1 MSTPITTLAH
11 LRAAPVHEGLRFSA
25 ADLEKMPLM
34 GVGYHLQFRQ
44 VWLDIHEGALA
55 QHPISQNEFLVLL
68 ATEASQQPSDASQA
82 VSMLMQQLVVV
93 RVEDWEVTHP
103 PLPNGHTHVLRC
115 AILGSFNQAPNPE
128 APWGFTSQI
137 SLHKVA
143 SEFRVYAPSPKVLQ
157 GLVNGTLP
165 PQGLMDFGR
174 LRYNEQSDWGK
185 QAIYTRINMKDMVTK
200 RTAMLGKTRLGK
212 SNVVKLIAQGML
224 DYTATTQ
231 NVGQLLFDVSGEYS
245 NTNPPEGEIT
255 LASHNRGR
263 CIAYFLTERQGNAD
277 GRLLRFNFFQTPAQ
291 TLDVM
296 RELLPPVV
304 AESESVRGVLTCRMA
319 ELAPVPHE
327 SEVTRLKHLRKV
339 MLLWAVLDAAGFA
352 YHPEHLKSWLD
363 SLGFATPYNPG
374 FSMGLRQAAY
384 QAIHNH
390 PAPAVP
396 NTMANLMFE
405 MNTLARFRLTY
416 ANDPH
421 LTVQGRPVFD
431 NEENILMRFL
441 CAEGGQ
447 GPYQLRSCLPYH
459 SPIAEDFTQ
468 HILSSLDEGRTVI
481 VDLSNAPDRVVRYF
495 AQKMC
500 MAIFAEQ
507 EHKFNLNSLAG
518 RYIQIYFEEAHDI
531 FPIQGSLMTNVYSRF
546 AKEGAKFHIGIAYA
560 TQSPTTI
567 NPDLLAQTEN
577 FFIGHM
583 SSQKEVD
590 CICEL
595 QVAFQGCEN
604 AIRFNRTPGLMQVLT
619 QSHRYVVPM
628 QANLY
633 DGRQL
638 LVE

>member
-1 MSTPITTLAH
+1 
-11 LRAAPVHEGLRFSA
+11 
-25 ADLEKMPLM
+25 MPLM
-34 GVGYHLQFRQ
+34 GKGHRLQYRA
-44 VWLDIHEGALA
+44 VWLDIYEDGLA
-55 QHPISQNEFLVLL
+55 QHPVSQNEFLVLL
-68 ATEASQQPSDASQA
+68 ATEADRPAADTPQA
-82 VSMLMQQLVVV
+82 ASMLLHQLVVV
-93 RVEDWEVTHP
+93 RVEDWEVIRP
-103 PLPNGHTHVLRC
+103 ALPNGHTHVLRC

-137 SLHKVA
+137 SLHKPA
-143 SEFRVYAPSPKVLQ
+143 SAFRVYAPSPKVLQ

-185 QAIYTRINMKDMVTK
+185 QAIYTRINIKDMVTK

-319 ELAPVPHE
+319 DLAPVPHE

-396 NTMANLMFE
+396 NTMANLIVE

-421 LTVQGRPVFD
+421 LTAQGRPVFD

-518 RYIQIYFEEAHDI
+518 RYIQIFFEEAHDI

>member
-1 MSTPITTLAH
+1 MVTDFTTWAH
-11 LRAAPVHEGLRFSA
+11 PQAARAQQGLRFSA

-34 GVGYHLQFRQ
+34 GVGFHLQFRQ
-44 VWLDIHEGALA
+44 VWLDIHEEALA

-68 ATEASQQPSDASQA
+68 ATEASQPPSDASQT
-82 VSMLMQQLVVV
+82 VNMLMQQLVVV
-93 RVEDWEVTHP
+93 RVEDWEVAQP

-115 AILGSFNQAPNPE
+115 AILGSFNQSPNPD

-137 SLHKVA
+137 SLNKPA
-143 SEFRVYAPSPKVLQ
+143 TAFRLYAPSHKVLEA
-157 GLVNGTLP
+157 LVNGTLID
-165 PQGLMDFGR
+165 QGLLDFGR
-174 LRYNEQSDWGK
+174 LRYNEQSDWFK
-185 QAIYTRINMKDMVTK
+185 DSIPTRIAMQDMVAK

-212 SNVVKLIAQGML
+212 SNVIKLIAQGML
-224 DYTATTQ
+224 DHTRDTN

-245 NTNPPEGEIT
+245 NTNPPQGEIT
-255 LASHNRGR
+255 LASHNPGR
-263 CIAYFLTERQGNAD
+263 CIAYFLTPHQSNTNGK
-277 GRLLRFNFFQTPAQ
+277 LLRFNFFQTPAQ
-291 TLDVM
+291 ILDVM

-304 AESESVRGVLTCRMA
+304 AESESVRGVLTCRMSD
-319 ELAPVPHE
+319 LAPVPHE
-327 SEVTRLKHLRKV
+327 SEATRLKHLRKV

-352 YHPEHLKSWLD
+352 YSPEHLRSWLD

-396 NTMANLMFE
+396 NSMASLMFE
-405 MNTLARFRLTY
+405 MNTLARFRLIY

-421 LTVQGRPVFD
+421 LTVQGRAVFD

-441 CAEGGQ
+441 CADGGQ
-447 GPYQLRSCLPYH
+447 GPYQFRSCLPYH

-468 HILSSLDEGRTVI
+468 HILSALDEGRTAI
-481 VDLSNAPDRVVRYF
+481 IDLSNAPDRVVRYF

-500 MAIFAEQ
+500 LAIFAAQ
-507 EHKFNLNSLAG
+507 EHKFNKNSLAG

-628 QANLY
+628 QVNLY
-633 DGRQL
+633 DGRPL

>member
-1 MSTPITTLAH
+1 
-11 LRAAPVHEGLRFSA
+11 
-25 ADLEKMPLM
+25 
-34 GVGYHLQFRQ
+34 
-44 VWLDIHEGALA
+44 
-55 QHPISQNEFLVLL
+55 
-68 ATEASQQPSDASQA
+68 
-82 VSMLMQQLVVV
+82 
-93 RVEDWEVTHP
+93 
-103 PLPNGHTHVLRC
+103 
-115 AILGSFNQAPNPE
+115 
-128 APWGFTSQI
+128 
-137 SLHKVA
+137 
-143 SEFRVYAPSPKVLQ
+143 VYAPSPKVLQ

-185 QAIYTRINMKDMVTK
+185 QAIYTRINIKDMVTK

-319 ELAPVPHE
+319 DLAPVPHE

-396 NTMANLMFE
+396 NTMANLIVE

-421 LTVQGRPVFD
+421 LTAQGRPVFD

-518 RYIQIYFEEAHDI
+518 RYIQIFFEEAHDI

>member
-1 MSTPITTLAH
+1 MTAISPTMAH
-11 LRAAPVHEGLRFSA
+11 LHVAQVHEGLRFSA
-25 ADLEKMPLM
+25 DDLEKMPLL
-34 GVGYHLQFRQ
+34 GEGHRLQYRE
-44 VWLDIHEGALA
+44 VWLDIYEDALA
-55 QHPISQNEFLVLL
+55 QHPISQNEFLVML
-68 ATEASQQPSDASQA
+68 ATEASQQPSDTPPA
-82 VSMLMQQLVVV
+82 VNMRLQQLVVL
-93 RVEDWEVTHP
+93 RVEDWEISRP
-103 PLPNGHTHVLRC
+103 PLPNGRTHVLRC
-115 AILGSFNQAPNPE
+115 AILGSFNQAPTPD

-137 SLHKVA
+137 SLHKTA
-143 SEFRVYAPSPKVLQ
+143 SAFRVYAPSPKVLQ

-165 PQGLMDFGR
+165 PHGLMDFGR
-174 LRYNEQSDWGK
+174 LRYNEQSNWVKD
-185 QAIYTRINMKDMVTK
+185 AIATRIAMQDMVTK

-212 SNVVKLIAQGML
+212 SNVVKLIAQGIL
-224 DYTATTQ
+224 DYTRHTH

-245 NTNPPEGEIT
+245 NANPPEGEIT
-255 LASHNRGR
+255 LASHNPGR
-263 CIAYFLTERQGNAD
+263 CIAYFLTTRQGHTN
-277 GRLLRFNFFQTPAQ
+277 GKLLRFNFFQTPAL

-304 AESESVRGVLTCRMA
+304 AESESVRGVLTCRMSD
-319 ELAPVPHE
+319 LAAAPQE
-327 SEVTRLKHLRKV
+327 SEATRLKHLRKV

-352 YHPEHLKSWLD
+352 YDPDHLKSWLD

-390 PAPAVP
+390 PAPGVP
-396 NTMANLMFE
+396 NTMASLMFE
-405 MNTLARFRLTY
+405 MNTMARFRQIY
-416 ANDPH
+416 SNDPN
-421 LTVQGRPVFD
+421 LTVQGRAVFD
-431 NEENILMRFL
+431 NEESILMRFL
-441 CAEGGQ
+441 CADGGQ
-447 GPYQLRSCLPYH
+447 GPDQLRSCLPYH
-459 SPIAEDFTQ
+459 SPIAEDFMQ
-468 HILSSLDEGRTVI
+468 QILSALDEGRTAI
-481 VDLSNAPDRVVRYF
+481 IDLSNAPDRVVRYF

-500 MAIFAEQ
+500 LAIFATQ
-507 EHKFNLNSLAG
+507 EHKFNKNRLAG

-577 FFIGHM
+577 FFVGHL

-633 DGRQL
+633 EGRQL
-638 LVE
+638 ITP

>member
-1 MSTPITTLAH
+1 MATTSFAQ
-11 LRAAPVHEGLRFSA
+11 LRAAPVQDGLRFSA

-34 GVGYHLQFRQ
+34 GVGCQLQFRQ
-44 VWLDIHEGALA
+44 VWVDIHEGALA

-68 ATEASQQPSDASQA
+68 ATEASQQPSDTSQA
-82 VSMLMQQLVVV
+82 VNMLLHQLVVV
-93 RVEDWEVTHP
+93 RVEDWEVIRP
-103 PLPNGHTHVLRC
+103 ALPNGHTHVLRC

-137 SLHKVA
+137 SLHKPA
-143 SEFRVYAPSPKVLQ
+143 SAFRVYAPSPKVLQ

-185 QAIYTRINMKDMVTK
+185 QAIYTRINIKDMVTK

-319 ELAPVPHE
+319 DLAPVPHE

-396 NTMANLMFE
+396 NTMANLIVE

-421 LTVQGRPVFD
+421 LTAQGRPVFD

-518 RYIQIYFEEAHDI
+518 RYIQIFFEEAHDI

>member
-34 GVGYHLQFRQ
+34 GMGYHLQFRQ
-44 VWLDIHEGALA
+44 VWLDIHEEALA

-93 RVEDWEVTHP
+93 RVEDWEVAHP
-103 PLPNGHTHVLRC
+103 PLPKGHTHVLRC

-143 SEFRVYAPSPKVLQ
+143 GAFRVYAPSPKVLQ
-157 GLVNGTLP
+157 GLVNGTLA

-174 LRYNEQSDWGK
+174 LRYNEQADDGVHT
-185 QAIYTRINMKDMVTK
+185 ILTRINMQDMLTK
-200 RTAMLGKTRLGK
+200 RTAMLGKTRFGK

-224 DYTATTQ
+224 DFTHETQ

-245 NTNPPEGEIT
+245 STNPPEGEVT
-255 LASHNRGR
+255 LASHNRER
-263 CIAYFLTERQGNAD
+263 CTAYFLTEHQGNAD
-277 GRLLRFNFFQTPAQ
+277 GRLLRFNFFLATGQA
-291 TLDVM
+291 LEVIK
-296 RELLPPVV
+296 ELLPPSAVE
-304 AESESVRGVLTCRMA
+304 ADAVRSFLTCR
-319 ELAPVPHE
+319 LADLSRKNLAQEPLNP
-327 SEVTRLKHLRKV
+327 RHLRKI
-339 MLLWAVLDAAGFA
+339 MLYWAVLDAAGFSHDPVRIKA
-352 YHPEHLKSWLD
+352 CLQD
-363 SLGFATPYNPG
+363 FGFASPLNPG
-374 FSMGLRQAAY
+374 FSPGLRQAAY
-384 QAIHNH
+384 QAIHNV

-396 NTMANLMFE
+396 QTMVAVLMEMNTMA
-405 MNTLARFRLTY
+405 RFRTTY
-416 ANDPH
+416 ANDPN
-421 LTVQGRPVFD
+421 LMISGRPVFD
-431 NEENILMRFL
+431 SEEDIIMQFL
-441 CAEGGQ
+441 CNSSGQ
-447 GPYQLRSCLPYH
+447 GPYQLRACLPYH
-459 SPIAEDFTQ
+459 SPEAEDFVQ
-468 HILSSLDEGRTVI
+468 NILQSLDEGRTVI
-481 VDLSNAPDRVVRYF
+481 IDLSSAPERVVRYF
-495 AQKMC
+495 AQRLC
-500 MAIFAEQ
+500 LAIFAAQ
-507 EHKFNLNSLAG
+507 EHKLNQNALKG
-518 RYIQIYFEEAHDI
+518 RYVQIYFEEAHTI
-531 FPIQGSLMTNVYSRF
+531 FPIEESITTQVYNRF
-546 AKEGAKFHIGIAYA
+546 AKEGAKFHIGITYA

-577 FFIGHM
+577 FFIGHL

-590 CICEL
+590 TLCNL

-604 AIRFNRTPGLMQVLT
+604 AIRFNRMPGLMQVLT
-619 QSHRYVVPM
+619 HSHRYVVPM

>member
-1 MSTPITTLAH
+1 MATPTASFAQ
-11 LRAAPVHEGLRFSA
+11 LRAAPVQDGLRFSA

-34 GVGYHLQFRQ
+34 GVGCQLQFRQ
-44 VWLDIHEGALA
+44 VWVDIHEGALA

-68 ATEASQQPSDASQA
+68 ATEASQQPSDTSQA
-82 VSMLMQQLVVV
+82 VNMLLHQLVVV
-93 RVEDWEVTHP
+93 RVEDWEVIRP
-103 PLPNGHTHVLRC
+103 ALPNGHTHVLRC
-115 AILGSFNQAPNPE
+115 AILGSFNQAPNPD

-137 SLHKVA
+137 SLHKIA
-143 SEFRVYAPSPKVLQ
+143 SAFRVYAPSPKVLQ

-185 QAIYTRINMKDMVTK
+185 HAIYTRINMKDMVTK

-224 DYTATTQ
+224 DYTETTQ

-277 GRLLRFNFFQTPAQ
+277 GRLLRFNFYQAPDQA
-291 TLDVM
+291 LGVI
-296 RELLPPVV
+296 RELLPSVV
-304 AESESVRGVLTCRMA
+304 AEAEEVRHFLTCR
-319 ELAPVPHE
+319 LADLHRQPNDSDISQH
-327 SEVTRLKHLRKV
+327 KHLRKV
-339 MLLWAVLDAAGFA
+339 MLYWAVLDAAGFA
-352 YHPEHLKSWLD
+352 YDPDRIKQWLQD
-363 SLGFATPYNPG
+363 LGFASPFNPG
-374 FSMGLRQAAY
+374 FAPSLRQAAY
-384 QAIHNH
+384 QAIHNG

-396 NTMANLMFE
+396 SNMATLLFE
-405 MNTLARFRLTY
+405 MNTVAKFRTIY
-416 ANDPH
+416 TNDPN
-421 LTVQGRPVFD
+421 LMLNGRAVFD
-431 NEENILMRFL
+431 SEEDIIMQFL
-441 CAEGGQ
+441 CSGSGQ
-447 GPYQLRSCLPYH
+447 GPYQLRTCLPYH
-459 SPIAEDFTQ
+459 SPYAEDFMVQ
-468 HILSSLDEGRTVI
+468 ILTALDMGSTVI
-481 VDLSNAPDRVVRYF
+481 VDLSNAPDKVVRYF
-495 AQKMC
+495 AQKLC
-500 MAIFAEQ
+500 LGIFAEQ
-507 EHKFNLNSLAG
+507 EHKFKMNTLSG
-518 RYIQIYFEEAHDI
+518 RYVQIYFEEAHTI
-531 FPIQGSLMTNVYSRF
+531 FPLQDTAMTHVYARF

-577 FFIGHM
+577 FFIGHL

-590 CICEL
+590 ALCHL

-628 QANLY
+628 QAQLF
-633 DGRQL
+633 DGRKL
-638 LVE
+638 MVS

>member
-1 MSTPITTLAH
+1 M
-11 LRAAPVHEGLRFSA
+11 
-25 ADLEKMPLM
+25 
-34 GVGYHLQFRQ
+34 
-44 VWLDIHEGALA
+44 
-55 QHPISQNEFLVLL
+55 
-68 ATEASQQPSDASQA
+68 
-82 VSMLMQQLVVV
+82 
-93 RVEDWEVTHP
+93 
-103 PLPNGHTHVLRC
+103 
-115 AILGSFNQAPNPE
+115 
-128 APWGFTSQI
+128 
-137 SLHKVA
+137 
-143 SEFRVYAPSPKVLQ
+143 
-157 GLVNGTLP
+157 
-165 PQGLMDFGR
+165 
-174 LRYNEQSDWGK
+174 
-185 QAIYTRINMKDMVTK
+185 
-200 RTAMLGKTRLGK
+200 
-212 SNVVKLIAQGML
+212 
-224 DYTATTQ
+224 
-231 NVGQLLFDVSGEYS
+231 GQLLFDVSGEYS

-255 LASHNRGR
+255 LASHNPER
-263 CIAYFLTERQGNAD
+263 CIAYFLTERQGNAN
-277 GRLLRFNFFQTPAQ
+277 GHLLRFNFFQTPAQ

-296 RELLPPVV
+296 RELLPPTV
-304 AESESVRGVLTCRMA
+304 AESDAVRGVLTCRMA
-319 ELAPVPHE
+319 DLEPVPHE
-327 SEVTRLKHLRKV
+327 SEATRLKHLRKV

-352 YHPEHLKSWLD
+352 YDPEHLKAWL
-363 SLGFATPYNPG
+363 SGLGFTAPYNPG
-374 FSMGLRQAAY
+374 FAMGLRQAAY

-396 NTMANLMFE
+396 NSMASLLTE

-459 SPIAEDFTQ
+459 SPMAEDFMQ
-468 HILSSLDEGRTVI
+468 HILAALDAGRTVI
-481 VDLSNAPDRVVRYF
+481 IDLSNAPDRVVRYF

-500 MAIFAEQ
+500 LAIFAEQ
-507 EHKFNLNSLAG
+507 EHKFNRNSLAG

-577 FFIGHM
+577 FFIGHL

-633 DGRQL
+633 DGRTL
-638 LVE
+638 LIE

>member
-1 MSTPITTLAH
+1 MATTSFAQ
-11 LRAAPVHEGLRFSA
+11 LRAAPVQDGLRFSA

-34 GVGYHLQFRQ
+34 GVGCQLQFRQ
-44 VWLDIHEGALA
+44 VWVDIHEGALA

-68 ATEASQQPSDASQA
+68 ATEASQQPSDTSQA
-82 VSMLMQQLVVV
+82 VNMLLHQLVVV
-93 RVEDWEVTHP
+93 RVEDWEVIRP
-103 PLPNGHTHVLRC
+103 ALPNGHTHVLRC

-137 SLHKVA
+137 SLHKPA
-143 SEFRVYAPSPKVLQ
+143 SAFRVYAPSPKVLQ

-185 QAIYTRINMKDMVTK
+185 QAIYTRINIKDMVTK

-319 ELAPVPHE
+319 DLAPVPHE

-396 NTMANLMFE
+396 NTMANLIVE

-421 LTVQGRPVFD
+421 LTAQGRPVFD

>member
-1 MSTPITTLAH
+1 MSSTVTPLVH
-11 LRAAPVHEGLRFSA
+11 LRATPVHDGLRFSA
-25 ADLEKMPLM
+25 DDLE
-34 GVGYHLQFRQ
+34 HLPHLGTCAKLAFRH
-44 VWLDIHEGALA
+44 VWCRVNDAALA
-55 QHPISQNEFLVLL
+55 THPLSQNEFLVML
-68 ATEASQQPSDASQA
+68 ATEASNQPADTSQT
-82 VSMLMQQLVVV
+82 VTMMLNQLVVL
-93 RVEDWEVTHP
+93 RVEDWETTH
-103 PLPNGHTHVLRC
+103 NNDNWLRC
-115 AILGSFNQAPNPE
+115 AVLGSFNRAPNPDM
-128 APWGFTSQI
+128 PWGFTSQI
-137 SLHKVA
+137 SLNKPA
-143 SEFRVYAPSPKVLQ
+143 TAFRLYAPSPKVLQ
-157 GLVNGTLP
+157 GLVNGTLIH
-165 PQGLMDFGR
+165 QGLLDFGR
-174 LRYNEQSDWGK
+174 LRYNEQSDWFK
-185 QAIYTRINMKDMVTK
+185 HAIATRIAMQDLVTK

-224 DYTATTQ
+224 DYTRDTH

-255 LASHNRGR
+255 LASHNPGR
-263 CIAYFLTERQGNAD
+263 CIAYFLTERQGNAN
-277 GRLLRFNFFQTPAQ
+277 GHLLRFNFFQTPAQ

-296 RELLPPVV
+296 RELLPPTV
-304 AESESVRGVLTCRMA
+304 ADSDAVRGVLTCRMA
-319 ELAPVPHE
+319 DLEPVPHE
-327 SEVTRLKHLRKV
+327 SEATRLKHLRKV

-352 YHPEHLKSWLD
+352 YDPEHLKAWLGG
-363 SLGFATPYNPG
+363 LGFTAPYNPG
-374 FSMGLRQAAY
+374 FAMGLRQAAY

-396 NTMANLMFE
+396 NSMASLLTE

-459 SPIAEDFTQ
+459 SPMAEDFMQ
-468 HILSSLDEGRTVI
+468 HILAALDEGRTVI
-481 VDLSNAPDRVVRYF
+481 IDLSNAPDRVVRYF

-500 MAIFAEQ
+500 LAIFAEQ
-507 EHKFNLNSLAG
+507 EHKFNRNSLAG

-577 FFIGHM
+577 FFIGHL

-633 DGRQL
+633 DGRTL
-638 LVE
+638 LIE

>member
-1 MSTPITTLAH
+1 
-11 LRAAPVHEGLRFSA
+11 
-25 ADLEKMPLM
+25 
-34 GVGYHLQFRQ
+34 
-44 VWLDIHEGALA
+44 
-55 QHPISQNEFLVLL
+55 
-68 ATEASQQPSDASQA
+68 
-82 VSMLMQQLVVV
+82 
-93 RVEDWEVTHP
+93 
-103 PLPNGHTHVLRC
+103 
-115 AILGSFNQAPNPE
+115 
-128 APWGFTSQI
+128 
-137 SLHKVA
+137 
-143 SEFRVYAPSPKVLQ
+143 
-157 GLVNGTLP
+157 
-165 PQGLMDFGR
+165 
-174 LRYNEQSDWGK
+174 
-185 QAIYTRINMKDMVTK
+185 
-200 RTAMLGKTRLGK
+200 
-212 SNVVKLIAQGML
+212 
-224 DYTATTQ
+224 
-231 NVGQLLFDVSGEYS
+231 
-245 NTNPPEGEIT
+245 
-255 LASHNRGR
+255 
-263 CIAYFLTERQGNAD
+263 
-277 GRLLRFNFFQTPAQ
+277 
-291 TLDVM
+291 
-296 RELLPPVV
+296 
-304 AESESVRGVLTCRMA
+304 
-319 ELAPVPHE
+319 
-327 SEVTRLKHLRKV
+327 
-339 MLLWAVLDAAGFA
+339 
-352 YHPEHLKSWLD
+352 
-363 SLGFATPYNPG
+363 
-374 FSMGLRQAAY
+374 
-384 QAIHNH
+384 
-390 PAPAVP
+390 
-396 NTMANLMFE
+396 MANLIVE

-421 LTVQGRPVFD
+421 LTAQGRPVFD

-518 RYIQIYFEEAHDI
+518 RYIQIFFEEAHDI